1 MSVRMIPE
9 QIVAS
14 TILRMTA
21 EELRE
26 HLEEELEN
34 NPALEISDVGVG
46 EVIPDVETVP
56 DWREVSRPWTAR
68 ATDDDED
75 YLVEVP
81 AEETLRDYL
90 WGQFRAVSAPADHL
104 IGRYLIDSIDDNGYL
119 SPPLLEVAEE
129 LGESLERVEGVLR
142 LIQELDPPGVGA
154 RDLRECLLLQLH
166 GDHWAGCPEAAIA
179 HDILQHGWDRLTRQ
193 EFDALA
199 RQLSRT
205 AEEIQAG
212 YAFIRQRLVPYP
224 GQAVRRPW
232 QVPASSGRLIPD
244 VCIRRTTDGYQVD
257 VTDAGLA
264 ASSLCVNREYQQVC
278 RAMQRSGSDYS
289 EAERNH
295 VRQAL
300 DRARF
305 LLKGLARRAAPCSAL
320 PSIILEQPGSSPE
333 TRPPCALSPAAR
345 WLLAWASAVY
355 RLRATIGSACSSP
368 AAPSFPSRRSST
380 WPAPSSGASGDAEG
394 GRSWRAPEGPGDR
407 RAPQAQDRHRRRTV
421 SKYARNSGI
430 AGMPSAAARASRR
443 SPWGNTLSSWCRSS
457 P

>member
-1 MSVRMIPE
+1 MKQSQSFRQEMSVRMIPE

-90 WGQFRAVSAPADHL
+90 WGQFRAVSAPADNL

-305 LLKGLARRAAPCSAL
+305 LLKGLARRARTL
-320 PSIILEQPGSSPE
+320 QRVTEYIILEQPEFIAGDTAALRPL
-333 TRPPCALSPAAR
+333 TRREVAAR
-345 WLLAWASAVY
+345 MGLSESTVC
-355 RLRATIGSACSSP
+355 RATIGKCVQLPSGTIIPFEAFFDVASAIKWRIEAMLKAEDP
-368 AAPSFPSRRSST
+368 GAPLK
-380 WPAPSSGASGDAEG
+380 DQEIAE
-394 GRSWRAPEGPGDR
+394 RL
-407 RAPQAQDRHRRRTV
+407 QAQGIDIARRTV
-421 SKYARNSGI
+421 SKYREELGI
-430 AGMPSAAARASRR
+430 AGYAERRRQGLKAA
-443 SPWGNTLSSWCRSS
+443 
-457 P
+457 